1 MEVVHYNRINPAAKV
16 FKIFLSKADLSR
28 HAIAARWVMR
38 NVHEVLRQ
46 KELELTRVRQEVES
60 LRCVAPMLTE
70 PQGNQITVSES
81 ELRQKNRWPL
91 HIEELPPESF
101 G

>member
-1 MEVVHYNRINPAAKV
+1 
-16 FKIFLSKADLSR
+16 
-28 HAIAARWVMR
+28 MR

-46 KELELTRVRQEVES
+46 KELDLTRVRQEVEA

-70 PQGNQITVSES
+70 PHANQIAGSES

-91 HIEELPPESF
+91 KIEELPPESF

>member
-1 MEVVHYNRINPAAKV
+1 MWKPCITISAIQPRKIQDNSIEGRPVPACHRREV
-16 FKIFLSKADLSR
+16 L
-28 HAIAARWVMR
+28 MR
-38 NVHEVLRQ
+38 NVHEVLQQ
-46 KELELTRVRQEVES
+46 KELDLTRVRQEVEA

-70 PQGNQITVSES
+70 PRGNQMAVSDS

-91 HIEELPPESF
+91 QIEELPPESF